1 MCLWNGICFLLSF
14 EVGFWHRHQGCRQ
27 RHLHFAWGLVKLARI
42 SIYNFVVPKLGFLD
56 PFQSWD
62 QSLVWNSVAHAPR
75 SGFLKLLQQAL
86 RVRPDGLAA
95 FGVPC
100 SSYIFLNCPTHKR
113 CPERP
118 FGDENLAYVRA
129 ANLSCPELFA
139 CPASEVQIYW
149 DQNLCNICTY
159 FVSRACLCHP
169 TLRIGCRVGLLLL
182 ILICRAVYVFVE
194 QPASSRLF
202 LVPYYVFIQ
211 DMCGHFGIKFRNSFL
226 SETELYVNHCYW

>member
-1 MCLWNGICFLLSF
+1 M
-14 EVGFWHRHQGCRQ
+14 
-27 RHLHFAWGLVKLARI
+27 
-42 SIYNFVVPKLGFLD
+42 
-56 PFQSWD
+56 
-62 QSLVWNSVAHAPR
+62 AHAPR

-100 SSYIFLNCPTHKR
+100 WSYIFLNCPTHKR

-139 CPASEVQIYW
+139 CPASEVQIY
-149 DQNLCNICTY
+149 CNRIKIYAIYAHIY